1 MSIPQIMLRQD
12 GGLVPASIWDPKSTT
27 LGTLRLW
34 LEMTDI
40 STLST
45 DSGKTT
51 RPTTTG
57 DLIYVVADKSGN
69 GSDMVQA
76 TSGNRPTA
84 VINAIGDKP
93 SVRFTRGS
101 SQYLK
106 LAAAVKVATP
116 FTAYLLH
123 KLSSSANTRCAMSG
137 NATDSF
143 CWYYS
148 SGHVFAMDQ
157 TAAVALAG
165 PAVAGLNLPI
175 SITNYVIHTIT
186 FDGTYFRD
194 LWDGV
199 PVQTYAAAT
208 GATWSG
214 TAFTTLGRR
223 EDTANTYHDGDI
235 AGVRLY
241 DGAIHTGRQIAM
253 TVEDMYRRAGMIHRL
268 TAFGNML

>member
-1 MSIPQIMLRQD
+1 MSIPQILLRQD
-12 GGLVPASIWDPKSTT
+12 GGLVPASIWDPAAAE

-84 VINAIGDKP
+84 VIGAIGDKP

-106 LAAAVKVATP
+106 LASAVKVGTP
-116 FTAYLLH
+116 FTAYLFH
-123 KLSSSANTRCAMSG
+123 KLSTSANTRCPLSG
-137 NATDSF
+137 TATDSF

-148 SGHVFAMDQ
+148 AAHVFAMDQ
-157 TAAVALAG
+157 TATAALAG
-165 PAVAGLNLPI
+165 PGTAGLNFPI
-175 SITNYVIHTIT
+175 TTSGYLIHTIT

-194 LWDGV
+194 IWDGV
-199 PVQTYAAAT
+199 PTQSYASASAV
-208 GATWSG
+208 AWSG

-223 EDTANTYHDGDI
+223 EDTTNTYHDGDI

-241 DGAIHTGRQIAM
+241 DGKIHTGRQIQY
-253 TVEDMYRRAGMIHRL
+253 TVWDMYHRAGLRFP
-268 TAFGNML
+268 AWAGAN